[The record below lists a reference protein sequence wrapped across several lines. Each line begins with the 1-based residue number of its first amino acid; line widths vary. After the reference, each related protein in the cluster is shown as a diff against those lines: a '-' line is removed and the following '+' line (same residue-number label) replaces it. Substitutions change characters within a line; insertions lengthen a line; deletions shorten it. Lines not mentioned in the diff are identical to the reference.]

1 MRSGRRKLRVF
12 GTRTDYMGKQ
22 AMQTVTITVC
32 IACFYVT
39 VRTVRAATH
48 LYFCLSVLVNH
59 KATCLH
65 SGRHF

>member
-1 MRSGRRKLRVF
+1 RMLEVCFSAHPNIQY
-12 GTRTDYMGKQ
+12 RTGKQ